1 MNCSESVPSL
11 RLKLGNI
18 DNVRNLSGGRFR
30 ESSFM
35 IFGKSSSANHLCPS
49 FSAARGNLR
58 LLTLLKNLAV
68 SLIIRISLKR
78 SAKVSAPDVIMVLV
92 G

>member
-18 DNVRNLSGGRFR
+18 DNVRNLSGGRFK

-35 IFGKSSSANHLCPS
+35 IFGKSSSANH
-49 FSAARGNLR
+49 
-58 LLTLLKNLAV
+58 
-68 SLIIRISLKR
+68 
-78 SAKVSAPDVIMVLV
+78 
-92 G
+92 